1 MTTGQQVKRGISSPI
16 SRGKTFVFWV
26 LTLLVIVIFT
36 VVLEEGMVRLAGFQV
51 SDDPYIQFGRIHS
64 FFTELQIDGRRYC
77 KVTHREVYRE
87 RNIQFPREKE
97 PGTFRVFCLGG
108 SASAGWPHPPNEIYS
123 AYLQKALQQSFP
135 DRKIEVIN
143 VSAHAYAAYRVRLIF
158 KEVVKFQPD
167 LIILYSGNNEF
178 LERRIYSVHGHW
190 YDPLQTAAN
199 ESVVYRLARG
209 SRLGRRFF
217 PENTLQGDKR
227 DQIVYEQWSKIQQ
240 LALDLRKDPQQF
252 QRVKEH
258 YAFSIHSIVQGAKR
272 KGVPVIIVTVPV
284 NLRDWLP
291 NVSYRSL
298 HGSELARWEE
308 SFRRGRAALLNGD
321 PGSAIKALRG
331 AIAMDREH
339 AASHFYLAHA
349 LETKGNLEDAFN
361 NYSLARDLDY
371 NPFRAVSDFNKILR
385 QIPQGHDNVFLADAE
400 AAFRSASAPYAPGFD
415 LFLDYVHPTKRGN
428 LILAETVF
436 DVILHQ
442 NLVGCRPAVSRFPRG
457 PQPFS
462 SGESS
467 YYEETD
473 FGMQSILVELFT
485 MMHQNES
492 AIRKAKYLVETP
504 GALDSVSSF
513 YVQIVRGTL
522 EIFPEVVELERR
534 EILGMAVDPERRER
548 LKTRLLEFY
557 RQIYAGYELFR
568 HERGAKNPP
577 D

>member
-1 MTTGQQVKRGISSPI
+1 M
-16 SRGKTFVFWV
+16 
-26 LTLLVIVIFT
+26 
-36 VVLEEGMVRLAGFQV
+36 
-51 SDDPYIQFGRIHS
+51 
-64 FFTELQIDGRRYC
+64 
-77 KVTHREVYRE
+77 
-87 RNIQFPREKE
+87 
-97 PGTFRVFCLGG
+97 FCLGG

-123 AYLQKALQQSFP
+123 VYLQKALQQAFP

-158 KEVVKFQPD
+158 QEIVKFQPD
-167 LIILYSGNNEF
+167 LIILYAGNNEF

-217 PENTLQGDKR
+217 PENTLQGEKR

-258 YAFSIHSIVQGAKR
+258 YAFSIHSIVEGAKQ

-284 NLRDWLP
+284 NLRDWQP

-321 PGSAIKALRG
+321 PGSAINALRG

-349 LETKGNLEDAFN
+349 LETKGNMEEAFN

-371 NPFRAVSDFNKILR
+371 NPFRAVSGFNEILR
-385 QIPQGHDNVFLADAE
+385 QIQQSHDNVFLADAE

-436 DVILHQ
+436 DVILRQ
-442 NLVGCRPAVSRFPRG
+442 NLVGDRPAVSRFPL
-457 PQPFS
+457 S

-467 YYEETD
+467 YNDNTD
-473 FGMQSILVELFT
+473 FDMQATLVELFT
-485 MMHQNES
+485 MMHQNEN
-492 AIRKAKYLVETP
+492 AIQKAKYLVETP

-513 YVQIVRGTL
+513 KVQIVRGTL
-522 EIFPEVVELERR
+522 DVFPEVVELERR
-534 EILGMAVDPERRER
+534 EILGLVVDPDRRER

-557 RQIYAGYELFR
+557 RQTYAGYESFQR
-568 HERGAKNPP
+568 ERGAKTPP